1 MFLKDINFDE
11 DSYLYLERY
20 VNNGS
25 PSGFTKV
32 YTVSD
37 STQPSSLTK
46 GFYLHE
52 LKVGSTSAIKDYG
65 RKPAFFKW
73 DMLTHPDMEAY
84 VDDAIVCRQA
94 LYVSPTASS
103 RTVKCIEDS
112 GWFVKLAYKGLIG
125 RIDRRIR
132 EQQAISSVEVSSI
145 IENAINKNIVS
156 NKLYFLREPF
166 ARTITH
172 NDETWGIVLREAQP
186 YPHNQKIKFQIPA
199 FSLFSKD
206 QHNPSDPSIIVQ
218 LIQYHKI
225 TDIESYL
232 LENILF
238 PIYDS
243 YFTLLISC
251 GLQLECHAQNT
262 LFAIDDNFNIVGIVA
277 KDAESIDKDLHL
289 MDTLGINHDIKSLDY
304 KCLNKTDYNYQI
316 MHSFMFDFKL
326 GEYLVSPIINEVA
339 AHFVISTDS
348 IQQRIKTHNQQY
360 IKQLPKD
367 FFPDEWY
374 YYENILHDRTKKRP
388 YISKNNPK
396 YR

>member
-1 MFLKDINFDE
+1 MYLSDIKFDE
-11 DSYLYLERY
+11 DSFLYLERY

-25 PSGFTKV
+25 PSGFTKI
-32 YTVSD
+32 YTVSSD
-37 STQPSSLTK
+37 TQPSSLNR
-46 GFYLHE
+46 GYYLHA
-52 LKVGSTSAIKDYG
+52 LKVDSSTTIKDYG
-65 RKPAFFKW
+65 RKPDFFKW
-73 DMLTHPDMEAY
+73 DMLSHPDMEEY
-84 VDDAIVCRQA
+84 LDDIIVSHKA

-103 RTVKCIEDS
+103 RTVKCLEDS
-112 GWFVKLAYKGLIG
+112 DWFVKLAYKGLIG
-125 RIDRRIR
+125 RIDRTIR
-132 EQQAISSVEVSSI
+132 EQQALSSVEVSSI
-145 IENAINKNIVS
+145 IENAINNNLIS
-156 NKLYFLREPF
+156 NKFFFLREPF
-166 ARTITH
+166 ARIITR
-172 NDETWGIVLREAQP
+172 NNESWGIILREAHP
-186 YPHNQKIKFQIPA
+186 YPYNKRIRLQIPA

-206 QHNPSDPSIIVQ
+206 QLNSNDPSIIVQ

-225 TDIESYL
+225 TDIEGYL
-232 LENILF
+232 LDNILL

-262 LFAIDDNFNIVGIVA
+262 LFAIDDDFNIVGIVA
-277 KDAESIDKDLHL
+277 KDAESIDKDLYL
-289 MDTLGINHDIKSLDY
+289 MDILGINHDIKSLDY

-339 AHFVISTDS
+339 AHFVINQDS
-348 IQQRIKTHNQQY
+348 IQQKIKTHNQQY